1 MTDEFFVVVVLFLP
15 PLFLELSHAG
25 CVLLVE
31 GRKGSRQQRN
41 SIELRRHVREFGI
54 FGEL

>member
-1 MTDEFFVVVVLFLP
+1 MTDEFFVVVLFLP

-31 GRKGSRQQRN
+31 GRKGSRQQKN

-54 FGEL
+54 FREL